1 MKLFQIPLKI
11 QFPIQRYSKIKYQNI
26 IKNRQKILKNKNVA
40 PSHSNKEVPDSE
52 SDPDYVENTST
63 LRNSEKQLNIM
74 DQEEKG
80 QTKREP
86 HAETP
91 GTKMPG
97 AEDPE
102 TLVCDSPDSETL
114 DPDSLDTDTLEE
126 KGSSEDKENGETDT
140 KNQKPK
146 NEIDDKMLVT
156 KSQQGD
162 KAAFEKLV
170 RLYSKYVY
178 TNAFFILRDSHDAED
193 VSQEVF
199 VKVFLSIKN
208 FRGLSSFKTWLRK
221 LTINTCI
228 DKLRI
233 KSKTLNKKISL
244 ETLEEGYEVV
254 FTDLN
259 HNIEKDF
266 FSKETV
272 KEVLS
277 IIVNLEE
284 SYRVPLILRDLQD
297 YSYREISILIK
308 KPIGTV
314 KTNIHRAR
322 KIIKDKMKYEKEKKR

>member
-1 MKLFQIPLKI
+1 LEKEDNC
-11 QFPIQRYSKIKYQNI
+11 QN
-26 IKNRQKILKNKNVA
+26 
-40 PSHSNKEVPDSE
+40 H
-52 SDPDYVENTST
+52 
-63 LRNSEKQLNIM
+63 
-74 DQEEKG
+74 
-80 QTKREP
+80 
-86 HAETP
+86 
-91 GTKMPG
+91 
-97 AEDPE
+97 
-102 TLVCDSPDSETL
+102 
-114 DPDSLDTDTLEE
+114 
-126 KGSSEDKENGETDT
+126 EDKEIPDCMDNPDSMEGT
-140 KNQKPK
+140 KGLLDSENHLIIKDLIMENQVIEGRDMENPDIACSEGCEREKESGKNAAEIQKTK
-146 NEIDDKMLVT
+146 NEIDDKMLVA
-156 KSQQGD
+156 KSQKGD
-162 KAAFEKLV
+162 RAAFEKLV

-178 TNAFFILRDSHDAED
+178 TNAFFILRDSHEAED

-233 KSKTLNKKISL
+233 KSRTIDKKISL

-259 HNIEKDF
+259 HNIEKNF

-272 KEVLS
+272 KEVLN

-297 YSYREISILIK
+297 YSYREISNLIK

-322 KIIKDKMKYEKEKKR
+322 KIIKDKMKYEKEKMG

>member
-1 MKLFQIPLKI
+1 LEKEDNC
-11 QFPIQRYSKIKYQNI
+11 QN
-26 IKNRQKILKNKNVA
+26 
-40 PSHSNKEVPDSE
+40 H
-52 SDPDYVENTST
+52 
-63 LRNSEKQLNIM
+63 
-74 DQEEKG
+74 
-80 QTKREP
+80 
-86 HAETP
+86 
-91 GTKMPG
+91 
-97 AEDPE
+97 
-102 TLVCDSPDSETL
+102 
-114 DPDSLDTDTLEE
+114 
-126 KGSSEDKENGETDT
+126 EDKEIPDCMDNPDSMEGT
-140 KNQKPK
+140 KGLLDSENHLIIKDLIMENQVIEGRDLENPDIACSEDCEREKESGKNAAEIQKTK
-146 NEIDDKMLVT
+146 NEIDDKMLVA
-156 KSQQGD
+156 KSQKGD
-162 KAAFEKLV
+162 RAAFEKLV

-178 TNAFFILRDSHDAED
+178 TNAFFILRDSHEAED

-233 KSKTLNKKISL
+233 KSRTIDKKISL

-259 HNIEKDF
+259 HNIEKNF

-272 KEVLS
+272 KEVLN

-297 YSYREISILIK
+297 YSYREISNLIK

-322 KIIKDKMKYEKEKKR
+322 KIIKDKMKYEKEKMG